1 MVRKI
6 WIPEFIQKKFFLT
19 IRLCRQKIQ
28 SLFCKILECWLAING
43 YVLSLTRFMD
53 GLLDTLFYQVWLYL
67 AFLDTI
73 QIFD

>member
-6 WIPEFIQKKFFLT
+6 WIPEFIKKGFFFHL
-19 IRLCRQKIQ
+19 RMCRQEIQ
-28 SLFCKILECWLAING
+28 PLFCKILEYWLAING
-43 YVLSLTRFMD
+43 YVLSLTRSMD
-53 GLLDTLFYQVWLYL
+53 GLSDTLFYQVRLYL